1 MSCAQGQGAT
11 PVNSDTIENRSLLK
25 FCLLEFVLS
34 IPFWG
39 IGALA
44 NAGVIPDFVMFRAA
58 WSLTPMMAAS
68 ILVYRENKAPGVKAL
83 FKRIVDYRRITSPVW
98 YLPLFLIG
106 PFVIFVQY
114 GLALVSG
121 LSVPLPHFTLLVPLS
136 FIGFFLLVYGEELGW
151 TVYAVDALQE
161 RRSALVAG
169 ILVGTMWAIFHAP
182 VWYLAGMSLQWCA
195 WQGAFVVAL
204 RVLMVWM
211 YNNMGRSLF
220 AMDLLHPG
228 FFVWWYL
235 WPVTGTGL
243 SMPTF
248 YDPRNLAITAT
259 VLVVMVTL
267 LWGPKTL
274 AQFRFAGSWS

>member
-1 MSCAQGQGAT
+1 MTNPNT
-11 PVNSDTIENRSLLK
+11 PMNRFIVH

-34 IPFWG
+34 LPFWA

-44 NAGVIPDFVMFRAA
+44 QAHIIPDQVMFRAS
-58 WSLTPMMAAS
+58 WSLTPMLAAS
-68 ILVYRENKAPGVKAL
+68 ILVYRENKLAGLKE
-83 FKRIVDYRRITSPVW
+83 FFRRILDYQRINSKVW
-98 YLPLFLIG
+98 YLPLFLLG

-114 GLALVSG
+114 GLALWSG
-121 LSVPLPHFTLLVPLS
+121 KQITPPQFTPLVPLS
-136 FIGFFLLVYGEELGW
+136 YMGFFLVAYAEELGW
-151 TVYAVDALQE
+151 TAYAVDALQE
-161 RRSALVAG
+161 RQGALVAG
-169 ILVGTMWAIFHAP
+169 LVVGLMWATFHAP

-195 WQGAFVVAL
+195 WQGIYVVAL

-243 SMPTF
+243 SMPTL
-248 YDPRNLAITAT
+248 YDPRNLALTAI
-259 VLVVMVTL
+259 VLVAIVTFM
-267 LWGPKTL
+267 WGPKTL
-274 AQFRFAGSWS
+274 THFRFSHDIN

>member
-1 MSCAQGQGAT
+1 MDPAR
-11 PVNSDTIENRSLLK
+11 ERRSLLG

-34 IPFWG
+34 VPFWG
-39 IGALA
+39 ISVLA

-68 ILVYRENKAPGVKAL
+68 ILVYRESKAVGVKAL
-83 FKRIVDYRRITSPVW
+83 FRRIVDYQRITSPIW
-98 YLPLFLIG
+98 YLPLFLLG
-106 PFVIFVQY
+106 PSVIFVQY
-114 GLALVSG
+114 GLALWSG
-121 LSVPLPHFTLLVPLS
+121 LSVPPPHLTLLVPFS
-136 FIGFFLLVYGEELGW
+136 FVGFFLIVYGEELGW
-151 TVYAVDALQE
+151 TAYAVDALQE
-161 RRSALVAG
+161 SRSAFVSG
-169 ILVGTMWAIFHAP
+169 MLVGIMWATFHAP

-195 WQGAFVVAL
+195 WQGVFVVAL
-204 RVLMVWM
+204 RVLMVWV
-211 YNNMGRSLF
+211 YDNMGRSLF

-248 YDPRNLAITAT
+248 YDPRNLALTTTAAV
-259 VLVVMVTL
+259 VLVTF

-274 AQFRFAGSWS
+274 AQFRWARAAVQRPR

>member
-1 MSCAQGQGAT
+1 MNT
-11 PVNSDTIENRSLLK
+11 NLLRDRSLLN

-44 NAGVIPDFVMFRAA
+44 NAGVIPDFVMFRAS

-68 ILVYRENKAPGVKAL
+68 ILVYRENRAAGVKEFL
-83 FKRIVDYRRITSPVW
+83 KRIVDYPRIKSNIW
-98 YLPLFLIG
+98 YLPLFLLG
-106 PFVIFVQY
+106 PFVVFVQY
-114 GLALVSG
+114 GLALWSG
-121 LSVPLPHFTLLVPLS
+121 LSVPLPHFTPLVPLS
-136 FIGFFLLVYGEELGW
+136 FVGFFLLVYGEELGW

-169 ILVGTMWAIFHAP
+169 IVVGIMWAIFHGP
-182 VWYLAGMSLQWCA
+182 VWYLAGMSLQWCV
-195 WQGAFVVAL
+195 WQGIFVVAL

-211 YNNMGRSLF
+211 YDNMGRSLF

-243 SMPTF
+243 SVPTF
-248 YDPRNLAITAT
+248 YDPRNLALTTT
-259 VLVVMVTL
+259 VLVVIVTF
-267 LWGPKTL
+267 LWGSKTL
-274 AQFRFAGSWS
+274 AQFRFARSSRPSVRE